1 MQFFYVVN
9 IFLFLFSAFENLWK
23 KHRMNAN
30 RDAINGTDSKFADDE
45 LDVYNLDEDQLWT
58 SSELEEMRQRRSSQT
73 KKSSTGS
80 DMTKAIEEE
89 PETAPKKKASRVN
102 ASGATPGEE
111 SRPDFYH
118 GVGPYN
124 DVNLPGVWFFR
135 IPHKVIGSFMKPR
148 RRRGGQRWS
157 KNELNVTEC
166 VSHCQNYLETE

>member
-1 MQFFYVVN
+1 
-9 IFLFLFSAFENLWK
+9 
-23 KHRMNAN
+23 MNAN
-30 RDAINGTDSKFADDE
+30 REAVNGTDSKFADDE

-58 SSELEEMRQRRSSQT
+58 SSELEEMRPRKSSQT

-80 DMTKAIEEE
+80 DKTKAIEEE

-102 ASGATPGEE
+102 ASGATPVEE

-135 IPHKVIGSFMKPR
+135 IPHKVIGDNLPLLTLGPVCTTLQEFENATITAHFAFLFEENSVR
-148 RRRGGQRWS
+148 
-157 KNELNVTEC
+157 EIT
-166 VSHCQNYLETE
+166 